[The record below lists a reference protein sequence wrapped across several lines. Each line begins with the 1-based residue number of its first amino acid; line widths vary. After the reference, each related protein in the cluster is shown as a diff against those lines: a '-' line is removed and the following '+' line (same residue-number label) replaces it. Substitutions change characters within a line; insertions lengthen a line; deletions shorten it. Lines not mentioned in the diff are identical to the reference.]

1 MLARNETIF
10 KWALYAGATA
20 VFFLLQGA
28 VLQRITLW
36 GVIPFVF
43 PILVA
48 VLGMYEGP
56 LPASVYALTVGVLCD
71 LLLPASIPCFYTL
84 IFQKLHCIN
93 CQFICFLC
101 SQPSYCQYSLSTV
114 CITKS
119 AWKLCLSADFLPVD
133 QIVKYQSFIPAF
145 RIHIIKHRLYFS
157 GYRKNPVKI
166 QITISVQ
173 FSGITGVFIIYM

>member
-56 LPASVYALTVGVLCD
+56 LPASVYALTAAEAEAGRG
-71 LLLPASIPCFYTL
+71 
-84 IFQKLHCIN
+84 
-93 CQFICFLC
+93 
-101 SQPSYCQYSLSTV
+101 PSPPPST
-114 CITKS
+114 
-119 AWKLCLSADFLPVD
+119 P
-133 QIVKYQSFIPAF
+133 
-145 RIHIIKHRLYFS
+145 
-157 GYRKNPVKI
+157 
-166 QITISVQ
+166 
-173 FSGITGVFIIYM
+173 

>member
-48 VLGMYEGP
+48 VLG
-56 LPASVYALTVGVLCD
+56 C
-71 LLLPASIPCFYTL
+71 LLYT
-84 IFQKLHCIN
+84 
-93 CQFICFLC
+93 
-101 SQPSYCQYSLSTV
+101 SD
-114 CITKS
+114 
-119 AWKLCLSADFLPVD
+119 AADEL
-133 QIVKYQSFIPAF
+133 
-145 RIHIIKHRLYFS
+145 
-157 GYRKNPVKI
+157 
-166 QITISVQ
+166 
-173 FSGITGVFIIYM
+173 

>member
-84 IFQKLHCIN
+84 IFPLVGLCGGLIAKGLLSAG
-93 CQFICFLC
+93 FICSLVSSAVAFLLTDSFHC
-101 SQPSYCQYSLSTV
+101 LLLWANQ
-114 CITKS
+114 S
-119 AWKLCLSADFLPVD
+119 AAWEAGAWTMVREFCVTAVLVIPVTLLF
-133 QIVKYQSFIPAF
+133 QAVF
-145 RIHIIKHRLYFS
+145 RKTHVYD
-157 GYRKNPVKI
+157 
-166 QITISVQ
+166 
-173 FSGITGVFIIYM
+173 

>member
-84 IFQKLHCIN
+84 IFPAAGLCAALISQSLLPAG
-93 CQFICFLC
+93 FLC
-101 SQPSYCQYSLSTV
+101 GWSPPCSPSSSQTPFTVSCCGPGGKPPGLRGPRSSCGRSASPSCWWSRWCCCSLP
-114 CITKS
+114 CS
-119 AWKLCLSADFLPVD
+119 AAPTWTTEKEAVYGP
-133 QIVKYQSFIPAF
+133 
-145 RIHIIKHRLYFS
+145 
-157 GYRKNPVKI
+157 
-166 QITISVQ
+166 
-173 FSGITGVFIIYM
+173 

>member
-84 IFQKLHCIN
+84 IFPAAGLCAALISQSLLPAGFLCGVVTSVLSFLLTDAFHCIVLLAGGKAAWAAGA
-93 CQFICFLC
+93 QVFLRE
-101 SQPSYCQYSLSTV
+101 V
-114 CITKS
+114 CVSILLVVPVVLLFS
-119 AWKLCLSADFLPVD
+119 AV
-133 QIVKYQSFIPAF
+133 F
-145 RIHIIKHRLYFS
+145 RRTHLDD
-157 GYRKNPVKI
+157 
-166 QITISVQ
+166 
-173 FSGITGVFIIYM
+173 

>member
-84 IFQKLHCIN
+84 IFPAAGLCAALISQSLIKAGY
-93 CQFICFLC
+93 LC
-101 SQPSYCQYSLSTV
+101 SLVSSAVAFLLTGFFHCLVFWAQGHSVWATGGYLMVRELCVSL
-114 CITKS
+114 
-119 AWKLCLSADFLPVD
+119 LLS
-133 QIVKYQSFIPAF
+133 IPATA
-145 RIHIIKHRLYFS
+145 LFS
-157 GYRKNPVKI
+157 AVYRK
-166 QITISVQ
+166 THLDD
-173 FSGITGVFIIYM
+173 

>member
-84 IFQKLHCIN
+84 IFPAAGLCAALISQSLLPGGLSLWGGHLRALLPPYRRFHCIVLWAGGKPPG
-93 CQFICFLC
+93 CGGPSSCGRSASPSCWWSRWCCC
-101 SQPSYCQYSLSTV
+101 SLPC
-114 CITKS
+114 S
-119 AWKLCLSADFLPVD
+119 AAPTWMTEKEAVYGP
-133 QIVKYQSFIPAF
+133 
-145 RIHIIKHRLYFS
+145 
-157 GYRKNPVKI
+157 
-166 QITISVQ
+166 
-173 FSGITGVFIIYM
+173 

>member
-71 LLLPASIPCFYTL
+71 LLLPAGFLCGVVTSVLSVLLTDAF
-84 IFQKLHCIN
+84 HCIVLWAGGKAAWAAGA
-93 CQFICFLC
+93 QVILRE
-101 SQPSYCQYSLSTV
+101 V
-114 CITKS
+114 CVSILLVVPVVLLFS
-119 AWKLCLSADFLPVD
+119 AV
-133 QIVKYQSFIPAF
+133 F
-145 RIHIIKHRLYFS
+145 RRTHLDD
-157 GYRKNPVKI
+157 
-166 QITISVQ
+166 
-173 FSGITGVFIIYM
+173 

>member
-1 MLARNETIF
+1 M
-10 KWALYAGATA
+10 
-20 VFFLLQGA
+20 FFLLQGA

-84 IFQKLHCIN
+84 IFPAALKRGADLPEPAAGRLSLWVVTSVLSFLLTDAFHCIVLWAGGKA
-93 CQFICFLC
+93 CPGLRGPKSSCGRSASPSCWWSRWCCC
-101 SQPSYCQYSLSTV
+101 SLPC
-114 CITKS
+114 S
-119 AWKLCLSADFLPVD
+119 AAPTWMTEKEAVYGP
-133 QIVKYQSFIPAF
+133 
-145 RIHIIKHRLYFS
+145 
-157 GYRKNPVKI
+157 
-166 QITISVQ
+166 
-173 FSGITGVFIIYM
+173 

>member
-71 LLLPASIPCFYTL
+71 LLLPESIPCFYTL
-84 IFQKLHCIN
+84 VFPLVGLCASLISQSWLSAGSLCTLVTSALAFLFTGAFH
-93 CQFICFLC
+93 CFLLW
-101 SQPSYCQYSLSTV
+101 SQGK
-114 CITKS
+114 I
-119 AWKLCLSADFLPVD
+119 AWGTAAALIGREMLVSVVLLTIPVT
-133 QIVKYQSFIPAF
+133 ILYRAV
-145 RIHIIKHRLYFS
+145 HRRAH
-157 GYRKNPVKI
+157 GND
-166 QITISVQ
+166 
-173 FSGITGVFIIYM
+173 

>member
-84 IFQKLHCIN
+84 IFPAAGLCAALISQSLLPAG
-93 CQFICFLC
+93 FLC
-101 SQPSYCQYSLSTV
+101 GVVWGESRLGCGGPGLPAGGLRLHPAGGPGGV
-114 CITKS
+114 
-119 AWKLCLSADFLPVD
+119 AVLCRVP
-133 QIVKYQSFIPAF
+133 P
-145 RIHIIKHRLYFS
+145 HPP
-157 GYRKNPVKI
+157 G
-166 QITISVQ
+166 
-173 FSGITGVFIIYM
+173 

>member
-56 LPASVYALTVGVLCD
+56 LPASVYALTVGQLGVRLANALSWFAALVAAFITNKYWVFHRGKEGPAQFFREFFEFTAARLAG
-71 LLLPASIPCFYTL
+71 LLVQVWGTDALVRKG
-84 IFQKLHCIN
+84 FQRPILGIQGGAAKLLTTVIVIALN
-93 CQFICFLC
+93 YFFSKFLVFR
-101 SQPSYCQYSLSTV
+101 PREV
-114 CITKS
+114 
-119 AWKLCLSADFLPVD
+119 
-133 QIVKYQSFIPAF
+133 QS
-145 RIHIIKHRLYFS
+145 
-157 GYRKNPVKI
+157 
-166 QITISVQ
+166 
-173 FSGITGVFIIYM
+173 

>member
-84 IFQKLHCIN
+84 TQYIPACFYTLIFPAAGLCAALISQSLLPAG
-93 CQFICFLC
+93 FLC
-101 SQPSYCQYSLSTV
+101 GVVTSVLSFLLTDAFHCVVLWAGGKAAWAAGAQVFLREV
-114 CITKS
+114 CVSILLVVPVVLLFS
-119 AWKLCLSADFLPVD
+119 AV
-133 QIVKYQSFIPAF
+133 F
-145 RIHIIKHRLYFS
+145 RRTHLDD
-157 GYRKNPVKI
+157 
-166 QITISVQ
+166 
-173 FSGITGVFIIYM
+173 

>member
-84 IFQKLHCIN
+84 ISQSLLPAG
-93 CQFICFLC
+93 FLC
-101 SQPSYCQYSLSTV
+101 GVVTSVLSFLLTDAFHCVVLWAGGKAAWAAGAQVFLREV
-114 CITKS
+114 CVSILLVVPVVLLFS
-119 AWKLCLSADFLPVD
+119 AV
-133 QIVKYQSFIPAF
+133 F
-145 RIHIIKHRLYFS
+145 RRTHLDD
-157 GYRKNPVKI
+157 
-166 QITISVQ
+166 
-173 FSGITGVFIIYM
+173 

>member
-1 MLARNETIF
+1 MHI
-10 KWALYAGATA
+10 
-20 VFFLLQGA
+20 Q
-28 VLQRITLW
+28 ITLFIIW
-36 GVIPFVF
+36 IR
-43 PILVA
+43 ILHSTKQKKIFFQS
-48 VLGMYEGP
+48 ET
-56 LPASVYALTVGVLCD
+56 VY
-71 LLLPASIPCFYTL
+71 LLLKFIPQFSLTQYIPACFYTL
-84 IFQKLHCIN
+84 VFQKFHCIN
-93 CQFICFLC
+93 RQFICFLC
-101 SQPSYCQYSLSTV
+101 SQPSYCQYPLSTV

>member
-84 IFQKLHCIN
+84 IFPAAGAMRGADLPEPAAGGLSLWGGHLRALLPPHRRLSLCRAVGRGKAAWAAGAQVFLRGGLRLHPAGGPGGVAV
-93 CQFICFLC
+93 LC
-101 SQPSYCQYSLSTV
+101 RVP
-114 CITKS
+114 
-119 AWKLCLSADFLPVD
+119 PH
-133 QIVKYQSFIPAF
+133 PP
-145 RIHIIKHRLYFS
+145 
-157 GYRKNPVKI
+157 G
-166 QITISVQ
+166 
-173 FSGITGVFIIYM
+173 